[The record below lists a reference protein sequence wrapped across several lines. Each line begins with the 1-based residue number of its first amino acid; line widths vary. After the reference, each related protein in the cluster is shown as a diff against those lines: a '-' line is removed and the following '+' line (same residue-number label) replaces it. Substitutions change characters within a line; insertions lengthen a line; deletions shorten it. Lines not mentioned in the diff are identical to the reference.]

1 MGMRL
6 LTKTDIQQQKASARR
21 LEIEEGKK
29 LSQSVDRLRE
39 LKVFEEQ
46 SLEAFRVKSI
56 SNIHSEIAAE
66 TSKLDDLKREVKDL
80 EAKRKLALEPLDAE
94 WQAINDEKILVGD
107 RLELVKDR
115 EEAVANREA
124 AVAETEKQTTYLLNT
139 ATTKE
144 KVAQKLLDEAAAN
157 SNNAERMKKEATYIL
172 DKATKFKEKSE
183 KQLLD
188 RETKV
193 AMAERTLRLKETN
206 LADERASLDKEWAL
220 LEDRKAQLERTIK
233 RLKK

>member
-6 LTKTDIQQQKASARR
+6 LTKTDIQQKKASARK

-56 SNIHSEIAAE
+56 GNIHAEIVAE
-66 TSKLDDLKREVKDL
+66 SLKLSDLKKEVKAL
-80 EAKRKLALEPLDAE
+80 EDKRKEALKPVDAE
-94 WQAINDEKILVGD
+94 WQAVNDEKILVGD

-115 EEAVANREA
+115 EEAVANREN

-144 KVAQKLLDEAAAN
+144 QVAQKLLDEAAAN
-157 SNNAERMKKEATYIL
+157 NNNSERMKKEATYVL
-172 DKATKFKEKSE
+172 DKATKFKEKAE

-193 AMAERTLRLKETN
+193 AMEERTLRLKEAN
-206 LADERASLDKEWAL
+206 VADEKAELAKGWRL
-220 LEDRKAQLERTIK
+220 LEDRKAQLERNIK